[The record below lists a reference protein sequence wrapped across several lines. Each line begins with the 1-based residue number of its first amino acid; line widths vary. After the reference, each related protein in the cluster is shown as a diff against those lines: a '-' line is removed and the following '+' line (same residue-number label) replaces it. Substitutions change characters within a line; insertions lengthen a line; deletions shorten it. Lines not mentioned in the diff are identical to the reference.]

1 MAGKIKNFLRE
12 FQLIFSIILTIIGII
27 LLFLS
32 ATGIWYNDIP
42 QDWFGLTE
50 GFFAWCPYL
59 LVIGFIVFGAGV
71 YYLYVFLNNRKFL
84 LEEIKTN
91 KRSEFVKRHGE
102 LKTKVK
108 HLPTKYQIMLKDKEN
123 ELKIK

>member
-12 FQLIFSIILTIIGII
+12 FQLIFSIILTIVGII

-32 ATGIWYNDIP
+32 ATGIWYKDIP
-42 QDWFGLTE
+42 QNWFGLKE
-50 GFFAWCPYL
+50 DFFLWCPYL
-59 LVIGFIVFGAGV
+59 LVIGFIVFGTGV
-71 YYLYVFLNNRKFL
+71 YYLYVFLINRKFL

-91 KRSEFVKRHGE
+91 KRSEFLKRHSE

-108 HLPTKYQIMLKDKEN
+108 HLPTKYQIMLRDKEN